1 MSNLKEVSKACK
13 ILSNYSKKKTKI
25 SILHCTTE
33 YPAPYEDLNL
43 NVLTTLKKKF
53 DCDIGYSDHSLGIE
67 VPIAAVTLGA
77 KIIEKHLTLD
87 RKMKGPDHK
96 ASLEPKEFK
105 VMVHSIRN
113 IEKSLGKF
121 QKKISKSEKQ
131 NIKIARKSI
140 VAKKFIKKGEVLT
153 AHNITVK
160 RPSIGL
166 SPMKWFNVLGR
177 KAKKNFY
184 EDDFIE
190 L

>member
-1 MSNLKEVSKACK
+1 M
-13 ILSNYSKKKTKI
+13 
-25 SILHCTTE
+25 
-33 YPAPYEDLNL
+33 
-43 NVLTTLKKKF
+43 
-53 DCDIGYSDHSLGIE
+53 
-67 VPIAAVTLGA
+67 VP
-77 KIIEKHLTLD
+77 
-87 RKMKGPDHK
+87 
-96 ASLEPKEFK
+96 
-105 VMVHSIRN
+105 IRN
-113 IEKSLGKF
+113 IENLGKF
-121 QKKISKSEKQ
+121 QKRISKSEKQ